1 MTIAVR
7 SLRCAALLLVG
18 GFVAG
23 QAHAQA
29 TRTWISGVGDDVNPC
44 SRTAPCKTFPG
55 AISKTAAGGII
66 DVLDPGGFGAVTITK
81 SITLENVGEIG
92 SILVAGTN
100 AITVNDSGSGSP
112 GKAIVVLRGLSLDG
126 GPPGSNSLAGVR
138 FITGGQLV
146 VERCDIGN
154 FTGGDPNGFGI
165 AFTPSSAST
174 LVVHDSTIHDNGATG
189 SSNGGILVSPTG
201 SGSATVTLDDVRI
214 VNNTGFGVQVQ
225 GPAKLSLRDSLIG
238 MNAGSGVIAIGGTA
252 SASLLLDRVTISG
265 NGAGGVVAQGA
276 GALIDLSDSTI
287 TGNLQGL
294 QASGSG
300 SIVSFGNNRNFGN
313 TVDGVPSKTSPQQ

>member
-1 MTIAVR
+1 MTIAAKL
-7 SLRCAALLLVG
+7 LRCLVLLLLGAFAV
-18 GFVAG
+18 G
-23 QAHAQA
+23 QAQAQA

-55 AISKTAAGGII
+55 AIAKTAAGGII
-66 DVLDPGGFGAVTITK
+66 DVLDPAAYGAVTITK
-81 SITLENVGEIG
+81 SITLESVGNIAG
-92 SILVAGTN
+92 ILVAGTN
-100 AITVNDSGSGSP
+100 GITVSDASSGSP

-138 FITGGQLV
+138 FISGGQLII
-146 VERCDIGN
+146 EHCDIGN

-165 AFTPSSAST
+165 AFTPSSAAS
-174 LVVHDSTIHDNGATG
+174 LVVRDSTIHDNGATG

-201 SGSATVTLDDVRI
+201 SGSATVTLDNVHI
-214 VNNTGFGVQVQ
+214 VNNTGFGLQVQ
-225 GPAKLSLRDSLIG
+225 GPAKLSLRDSVIG
-238 MNAGSGVIAIGGTA
+238 MNTGNGLIAIGGTA
-252 SASLLLDRVTISG
+252 SASALLDRVTISG

-276 GALIDLSDSTI
+276 GALIDLSDSSI

-294 QASGSG
+294 QASGGG

-313 TVDGVPSKTSPQQ
+313 TVDGAPSKTGSQQ